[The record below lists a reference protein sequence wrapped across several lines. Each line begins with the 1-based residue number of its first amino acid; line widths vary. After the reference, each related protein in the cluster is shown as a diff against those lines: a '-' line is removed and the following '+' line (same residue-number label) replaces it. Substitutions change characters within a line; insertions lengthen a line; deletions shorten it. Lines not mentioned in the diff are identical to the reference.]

1 VVPAHAA
8 APSTGEPAGPGFAVQ
23 VTTEPDRPSAEMLVK
38 QLIKKGYP
46 AYVAGPVP
54 SGGRS
59 IFRVRVGKYKTAKEA
74 EGVKTR
80 LEVEEQFKPWIAR

>member
-1 VVPAHAA
+1 
-8 APSTGEPAGPGFAVQ
+8 
-23 VTTEPDRPSAEMLVK
+23 MLAT

-46 AYVAGPVP
+46 AYVAGPIP

-74 EGVKTR
+74 EAIKTR
-80 LEVEEQFKPWIAR
+80 LEVEEKFKGWIAH